1 MSEVTAESL
10 RVMILGMEA
19 IFVVA
24 LAFWALILLL
34 RKAFPVGK

>member
-1 MSEVTAESL
+1 MSEVATESV

-24 LAFWALILLL
+24 LAFWAIILLL
-34 RKAFPVGK
+34 RKAFPVQK